1 MIWGGALK
9 ACWYRE
15 NAKFDTWGLSM
26 WRTPRKAHPVEAGN
40 SCRLLGVVKDILWLP
55 PRGPVTCS
63 GRTWTG
69 AETVMLCSWN
79 ERLTCFLH
87 HWRSQSSEQC
97 LGCRHFWIPQTC
109 SRYSTHKYLVNGLW
123 VNKCTEHWR
132 VKSTQWEEG
141 RGQEEQ
147 GDWLGNGVRTAL
159 QDVENCPRHSNVS
172 QREVAT
178 RTLNGPLGL
187 TIEHQ
192 IMCLLQG
199 SLERI
204 PGIWECSL
212 WWVGSQSVWGKC
224 LKTHSFATH
233 LAV

>member
-15 NAKFDTWGLSM
+15 NAKFDTWRLSM
-26 WRTPRKAHPVEAGN
+26 WRTPREAHPVRSWEQVVGGGQGHPVA
-40 SCRLLGVVKDILWLP
+40 SAWRTRDLLGQNVD
-55 PRGPVTCS
+55 RS
-63 GRTWTG
+63 RD
-69 AETVMLCSWN
+69 VMLCSWN

-87 HWRSQSSEQC
+87 HWRSKSSEQC

-109 SRYSTHKYLVNGLW
+109 SCYSAQKYLVNGLW
-123 VNKCTEHWR
+123 ANKCTEHRR

-141 RGQEEQ
+141 RGQKNRETGWAARWE
-147 GDWLGNGVRTAL
+147 
-159 QDVENCPRHSNVS
+159 QDVENRPRDSNVF
-172 QREVAT
+172 QREAVT

-187 TIEHQ
+187 TTEHQ

-199 SLERI
+199 SLGRI

-224 LKTHSFATH
+224 LNPQFRNTPGS
-233 LAV
+233 LGLV